1 MLLTVLQRDALTAA
15 IRSLSTGPSAQVSD
29 SIHTFIHKLW
39 VTPEDVND

>member
-1 MLLTVLQRDALTAA
+1 
-15 IRSLSTGPSAQVSD
+15 LSTGPSAQVSD